1 MARYNRGV
9 AVALAAC
16 LVSALGVLLLAAAGP
31 IYRTGFVALES
42 AFALLR
48 WAAYLGAGGMTIAL
62 LTGAFAYWR
71 GTRKT
76 QLLAGLAFVLG
87 LVAFAIPY
95 QWQRAARGAPPIH
108 DVTTDLENPP
118 AFEAVVPLRAHA
130 ANSLERPPEL
140 DRQQREGYPSLKPI
154 TLPIP
159 RDEVFA
165 KALAAAQ
172 AEGWQIVTADKSTGR
187 IEATDTTRW
196 FGFKD
201 DIVVRL
207 TPWGS
212 ATRVDVRS
220 VSRIGR
226 GDMGTNA
233 NRIRRYLDKL
243 PNS

>member
-1 MARYNRGV
+1 MP
-9 AVALAAC
+9 VALTAC
-16 LVSALGVLLLAAAGP
+16 VISALGLLVLAASGP
-31 IYRTGFVALES
+31 IYRTGLVELQS

-48 WAAYLGAGGMTIAL
+48 WAAYLGIAGMAVALIA
-62 LTGAFAYWR
+62 GAAAYFR
-71 GTRKT
+71 GGRKT

-95 QWQRAARGAPPIH
+95 QWQRSARSLPPIH
-108 DVTTDLENPP
+108 DITTDLENPP
-118 AFEAVVPLRAHA
+118 AFEAVVPLRKDA
-130 ANSLERPPEL
+130 ANSLERSPEL
-140 DRQQREGYPSLKPI
+140 TRQQRAGYPDLEPV
-154 TLPIP
+154 TVPIP
-159 RDEVFA
+159 REQAFD
-165 KALAAAQ
+165 KALAVAQ

-212 ATRVDVRS
+212 GTRVDMRS

-226 GDMGTNA
+226 GDVGMNA
-233 NRIRRYLDKL
+233 RRIRRYLDRL
-243 PNS
+243 RAG